1 MKRIYDLTKL
11 NIKLLKNYFI
21 ILLLQFLFMLIVFM
35 GIVPNYRFTNQTYN
49 TFKNSALSKSILYY
63 NDIDAINFNV
73 MDISKKQKNDII
85 NKIKTNLIKLEEI
98 SRSNSN
104 ITSTSP
110 NINRYFFEI
119 NGEKYDAEV
128 IEKEILDIYLR
139 DKIDLIS
146 SDNIKKNTIQAY
158 ILSNDRTRELFNIGD
173 VFETSI
179 NNYYDDKTVNSTD
192 VKIQIAGFLSNDI
205 PNIISRGV
213 YSDGISSAGLLFD
226 YELPSV
232 NDIHIFFE
240 YNDLLKSIDSI
251 DKMSSNNLFS
261 KIIYFNQNT
270 KDEEINKLNEKILSL
285 NIGNSNT
292 SKQLLENQKNNINY
306 LLSKSVDKII
316 IAIILIITTIIVSSF
331 INSKKTKKAII
342 IYRLNGAKIKDI
354 IIANFITNILPFII
368 VFLPY
373 TIFSLIRN
381 SRFYANITGDIYFSK
396 IRSLLTLN
404 EILII
409 SLFVFSIILIYIVLS
424 SIKMINF
431 YKTDKKVGK

>member
-1 MKRIYDLTKL
+1 
-11 NIKLLKNYFI
+11 
-21 ILLLQFLFMLIVFM
+21 
-35 GIVPNYRFTNQTYN
+35 
-49 TFKNSALSKSILYY
+49 
-63 NDIDAINFNV
+63 

-146 SDNIKKNTIQAY
+146 FDNIKKNTIQAY
-158 ILSNDRTRELFNIGD
+158 ILSNDKTRELFNIGD

-213 YSDGISSAGLLFD
+213 YSDGIASAGLLFD
-226 YELPSV
+226 YELPSA

-396 IRSLLTLN
+396 IRSLLTLK

-424 SIKMINF
+424 SIKMIIF